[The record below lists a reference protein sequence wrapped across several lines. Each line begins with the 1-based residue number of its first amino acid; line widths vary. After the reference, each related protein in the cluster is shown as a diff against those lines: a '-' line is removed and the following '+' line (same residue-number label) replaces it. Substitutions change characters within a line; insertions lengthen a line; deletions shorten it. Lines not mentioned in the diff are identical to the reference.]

1 MFRWPALPVA
11 FVIAALA
18 AGPADAASKAPRK
31 SADKG
36 ELSYKWTDEHGVV
49 HYGDHVPPEY
59 AKSERAVLNADGV
72 VIRRLEAEKTPE
84 QRAADELR
92 NRDVEAR
99 RQHDRFLLT
108 TYTSVRDIEA
118 LRDQRLEQI
127 VGQSNA
133 ARQYLDS
140 LNTRL
145 SGLQAK
151 AQLYKPYNSDGTARR
166 MPDDLAADL
175 VRTVSELRA
184 QNNIL
189 LSKQQEH
196 AGVARQFQADI
207 ERFADLQ
214 SGRAERY

>member
-151 AQLYKPYNSDGTARR
+151 AQLYKPYNSDDTARR

-207 ERFADLQ
+207 ERFAELQ

>member
-11 FVIAALA
+11 LVIAALA

-151 AQLYKPYNSDGTARR
+151 AQLYKPYNSDDTARR

-207 ERFADLQ
+207 ERFAELQ

>member
-1 MFRWPALPVA
+1 MIVA
-11 FVIAALA
+11 AVAVGSAGAAANKTPGKNA
-18 AGPADAASKAPRK
+18 A
-31 SADKG
+31 KG
-36 ELSYKWTDEHGVV
+36 EISYRWTDEHGVV

-59 AKSERAVLNADGV
+59 AKSERAVLNADGI
-72 VIRRLEAEKTPE
+72 VIRKLEAEKTAE
-84 QRAADELR
+84 QRASEAAL

-99 RQHDRFLLT
+99 RQHDRFLLN
-108 TYTSVRDIEA
+108 TYTSVRDIET
-118 LRDQRLEQI
+118 LRDQRIDQI
-127 VGQSNA
+127 VGQSA
-133 ARQYLDS
+133 AAQQYVDT

-151 AQLYKPYNSDGTARR
+151 AQLYKPYSSDADARR

-189 LSKQQEH
+189 LTKQQEH
-196 AGVARQFQADI
+196 ASVARQFQADI

>member
-151 AQLYKPYNSDGTARR
+151 AQLYKPYSSDDTARR

-207 ERFADLQ
+207 ERFAELQ

>member
-11 FVIAALA
+11 LVIAALA
-18 AGPADAASKAPRK
+18 AGPADAANKTPRK

>member
-1 MFRWPALPVA
+1 MLRWPALTVA
-11 FVIAALA
+11 LTLAALA
-18 AGPADAASKAPRK
+18 AGPVDAASRNK

-36 ELSYKWTDEHGVV
+36 EVSYRWTDEKGVV

-59 AKSERAVLNADGV
+59 AKSERAVLNQDGV
-72 VIRRLEAEKTPE
+72 VIRRIEAEKTPE
-84 QRAADELR
+84 QRALDAV
-92 NRDVEAR
+92 RDRDIEAR

-108 TYTSVRDIEA
+108 TYTSVKDIET

-127 VGQSNA
+127 VGQSAA

-145 SGLQAK
+145 TGLQAK
-151 AQLYKPYNSDGTARR
+151 AQLFRPYSSDENARR

-189 LSKQQEH
+189 LTKQQEH
-196 AGVARQFQADI
+196 DGVARRFQADMD
-207 ERFADLQ
+207 RFVELQ
-214 SGRAERY
+214 ANIAKH